1 MIRNCVAGDDPVMYH
16 WAICWVEFRQHSH
29 REHCDPVLVTHQ
41 VTGRGLEIDYRIE
54 MVKAQIKAALGR

>member
-1 MIRNCVAGDDPVMYH
+1 MYH